1 MDRGRLAAWA
11 AQAGSVRKR
20 VEAMGVSKEL
30 VGVWQGRERHA
41 PRKQVAASWPQGSGS
56 PCQG

>member
-1 MDRGRLAAWA
+1 MA

-20 VEAMGVSKEL
+20 VEAMGVSRSWSVFGK
-30 VGVWQGRERHA
+30 GGNA
-41 PRKQVAASWPQGSGS
+41 TPPRKQVAASWPQGSGS